1 MSNSKK
7 SYNTARKKK
16 RTIAAFLAAGY
27 LAGVILGCFVVWL
40 IPYVQYYT
48 DLPDI
53 AVDKGEQLLSAGQM
67 DDVMLYGMEQWFF
80 DESGRTINHESSF
93 LHTSQWREIRDYV
106 PDVLEKGH
114 LFRPTFF
121 RLDNRGEDPQ
131 WIFGIICGQVVE
143 SSSGRQFVSILLRD
157 QTNLHTTMLTYAA
170 LYSILYFVGCF
181 FVYITIKKERE
192 LFRMRRDL
200 IANVSHELKTPIT
213 AIRAMAETLHDGM
226 VKDENTKRSYSG
238 KIIEESDKLEQ
249 LVLDILELSRLQS
262 NRTEFK
268 KAPIYAD
275 GLVPPVID
283 RYMMLCG
290 DLGITLDTSGLTL
303 TGMPPLH
310 TDSEKAITLI
320 EILMD
325 NAVKFTGQGGTIW
338 VSNQIHSKHTTFCIR
353 DNGPGIRAEDVPR
366 IFERFYKADVAHN
379 SSGSGLGLAIAEEIA
394 RGLEEKLWVKS
405 EYGSGAAF
413 FFTINFSNER
423 ITL

>member
-1 MSNSKK
+1 MSNPKK
-7 SYNTARKKK
+7 SYNTARKKR
-16 RTIAAFLAAGY
+16 RTIAALLAAGY
-27 LAGVILGCFVVWL
+27 LAGVLLGCFVVWL
-40 IPYVQYYT
+40 IPYLRNRQ
-48 DLPDI
+48 DLLDI
-53 AVDKGEQLLSAGQM
+53 AADKGEQLLSAGQM
-67 DDVMLYGMEQWFF
+67 DDVMIYGMEHWFF
-80 DESGRTINHESSF
+80 DQTGRTISHESAF
-93 LHTSQWREIRDYV
+93 LHVSQWNDIRGYV
-106 PDVLEKGH
+106 PEILEKGQ
-114 LFRPTFF
+114 LFCPVFF
-121 RLDNRGEDPQ
+121 QLDNRDEAPH
-131 WIFGIICGQVVE
+131 WIFGILTGVVVE
-143 SSSGRQFVSILLRD
+143 SSSGRKFVSILLRD
-157 QTNLHTTMLTYAA
+157 QTDLDTTMLTYAA
-170 LYSILYFVGCF
+170 LYTILYCVGCF

-226 VKDENTKRSYSG
+226 VKDEGTKRSYSG

-249 LVLDILELSRLQS
+249 LVLDILELSKLQS

-275 GLVPPVID
+275 GLIPPVID

-290 DLGITLDTSGLTL
+290 DLGITLNISGLKL
-303 TGMPPLH
+303 DSLLLD

-338 VSNQIHSKHTTFCIR
+338 VSNQIHPKHTTFCIR

-394 RGLEEKLWVKS
+394 RGLEEKLWVES
-405 EYGSGAAF
+405 EYGNGTAF
-413 FFTINFSNER
+413 FFTISYSNER
-423 ITL
+423 FAS